1 MVQTIEVIYEDNVLK
16 PVNPIEGLAEHEKI
30 SIIIYPKRTREG
42 LSKLAGTLDKE
53 EADKMQK
60 LIDEEFGKIEG
71 EW

>member
-16 PVNPIEGLAEHEKI
+16 PVNPIKGLTEHEKI
-30 SIIIYPKRTREG
+30 SIIIHPGK
-42 LSKLAGTLDKE
+42 SKDRLRKIVGTLDKE
-53 EADKMQK
+53 EADRMQK

>member
-16 PVNPIEGLAEHEKI
+16 PVNPIKGLAEHEKI
-30 SIIIYPKRTREG
+30 SIIIYPNRSKEG
-42 LSKLAGTLDKE
+42 LRKLAGTLDKE
-53 EADKMQK
+53 EADKMQN